1 MRLGKDV
8 SVAKSIPA
16 LVEPSVLRWAR
27 ETVGLIPVAAAR
39 KIGVA
44 DDRVEQ
50 WETGEVSPTIPQLRK
65 AAEVYKRPLAV
76 FFLPEPPEDFDTLR
90 DFRRHVD
97 AESGDWSPELHGE
110 YRRAISQREAALE
123 LAEIEETPPPTTW
136 RLEPLSDDDEQLAS
150 ATRALLLGQTPL
162 PLPKNTGTKYEHL
175 NTWTAALEEAGVL
188 VMATSGGRVATS
200 EMRAFSLYYEEL
212 PVIMVNGSDAARGRL
227 FSLLHE
233 YVHLLL
239 HTSGLCDTI
248 SDTRA
253 TDPNSA
259 LEARCNA
266 VAAAILMPRDLVLAN
281 PEVDGRRA
289 LRDSWDYPALR
300 DAAAPFGVSA
310 EAFARR
316 LLTLGRIDHEFY
328 QAHRVRF
335 LAAYQNE
342 EEQAPSGGGNW
353 YRNKARDL
361 GKGFVRRIA
370 DAHRRRVIDSYTA
383 ASFLSVKVDQ
393 IDRLAEMA
401 TLSESA

>member
-1 MRLGKDV
+1 M
-8 SVAKSIPA
+8 AKSIPA
-16 LVEPSVLRWAR
+16 LVEASVLRWAR
-27 ETVGLIPVAAAR
+27 ETVGLVPVAAAR

-44 DDRVEQ
+44 DDRVDQ
-50 WETGEVSPTIPQLRK
+50 WEAGAATPTISQLRK

-76 FFLPEPPEDFDTLR
+76 FFLPAPPEDFDTLR
-90 DFRRHVD
+90 DFRRHVG
-97 AESGDWSPELHGE
+97 AKSGGWTPELHGE
-110 YRRAISQREAALE
+110 YRRALAQREAALE

-136 RLEPLSDDDEQLAS
+136 RLEALPDDDEQLA
-150 ATRALLLGQTPL
+150 AAARALLLGLTPL
-162 PLPKNTGTKYEHL
+162 PLPTATGTKYEHL
-175 NTWTAALEEAGVL
+175 NTWTAALEDAGVL
-188 VMATSGGRVATS
+188 VMATSGGRVETS

-233 YVHLLL
+233 YIHLLL

-248 SDTRA
+248 TDTKA
-253 TDPNSA
+253 TGPNGA

-266 VAAAILMPRDLVLAN
+266 VAAAILMPRDLVLAS
-281 PEVDGRRA
+281 PEVNRRRA
-289 LRDSWDYPALR
+289 LRDSWDYVSLR
-300 DAAAPFGVSA
+300 DAAAQFGVSA

-316 LLTLGRIDHEFY
+316 LLTLGRIDRAFY
-328 QAHRVRF
+328 QAHRARF
-335 LAAYQNE
+335 LAAYQRE
-342 EEQAPSGGGNW
+342 EDLAPSGGGNW
-353 YRNKARDL
+353 YRSKARDL

-401 TLSESA
+401 GLSESA